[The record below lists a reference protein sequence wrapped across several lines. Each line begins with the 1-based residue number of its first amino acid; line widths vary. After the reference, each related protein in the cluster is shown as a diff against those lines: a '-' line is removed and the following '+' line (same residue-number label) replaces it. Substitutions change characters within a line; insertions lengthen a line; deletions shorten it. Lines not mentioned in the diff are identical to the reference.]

1 MYDVIY
7 IDADGEQSPVASQL
21 ADRADAAAVARKA
34 AAERGAGRMMLAGS
48 THPTDCVCIVHTRF
62 PEAA

>member
-7 IDADGEQSPVASQL
+7 IDAHGAESPVARQF
-21 ADRADAAAVARKA
+21 ADRTAAAEVARQV
-34 AAERGAGRMMLAGS
+34 AAERGAGRMVLAGS
-48 THPTDCVCIVHTRF
+48 THPTNCVCVVHADL

>member
-7 IDADGEQSPVASQL
+7 IDDDGSETAVAHQL
-21 ADRADAAAVARKA
+21 ADRAEAAALAKRE
-34 AAERGAGRMMLAGS
+34 AAERGAGRMVLAGS
-48 THPTDCVCIVHTRF
+48 THPTNCVCVVHAAL

>member
-7 IDADGEQSPVASQL
+7 IDDEGAETPLAYHL
-21 ADRADAAAVARKA
+21 ADRAEATALAKREASL
-34 AAERGAGRMMLAGS
+34 RGAGRMMLAGS
-48 THPTDCVCIVHTRF
+48 TKPPNCVCVVHAAL